1 VARHFDLV
9 LLHAPSVYDFR
20 EKTILYGPVSDLVP
34 PSPMF
39 EMYPIG
45 FTTIAEYLE
54 RHGYRVRL
62 VNLAVRMLRDPKFDA
77 EAMIRKLDTVAF
89 GIDLHWLPHAHG
101 AIEVARLVKKYH
113 PRTPVIL
120 GGLSA
125 SYFHRELLDYPEVD
139 YVVRGDSTEEPMRQ
153 LMAVL
158 RRGDEPRDVPNVTWR
173 ARTGQVHEN
182 PFTYVPASLDN
193 LAFDGSYVV
202 RAVVRDRDLAS
213 YLPYQNWP
221 GYPITAAFTCRG
233 CTMGCV
239 SCGGSAGA
247 FSTCFQRT
255 APAYRSPELLARDV
269 AAIGHFS
276 GGPIFI
282 IGDIRQPGD
291 DYAAALLAALRRER
305 IRNPVIIEFFR
316 PVSREFMQQ
325 VAKALPKFTVEV
337 SLESHDPEVRRAFGK
352 PYGNED
358 IEASMQ
364 AILDAGA
371 QRLDVFFII
380 GLPKQ
385 TFASVME
392 TIDYCGSLLERF
404 GRDEAPSRPPFR
416 GVRRDGASDGRLAPF
431 ISPLAPFLDPGSQA
445 FEHPEK
451 LGYRLFYHTL
461 EEHRQALVQPTWK
474 RILNYETAW
483 MTRDE
488 IVAASYEAGLRLNRL
503 KARYGLLDERTAA
516 ATEERI
522 LKARAMLE
530 KIEAILAQG
539 DPARQAE
546 ELRRLKPEV
555 DQVSISTVCEKRELE
570 LPIGFLKLRLL
581 EAFWHFIAR
590 PSLDL
595 TGL

>member
-1 VARHFDLV
+1 MARHFDLV

-113 PRTPVIL
+113 PWTPVIL

-125 SYFHRELLDYPEVD
+125 SYFHQELMQYPEVD

-153 LMAVL
+153 LMACL
-158 RRGDEPRDVPNVTWR
+158 RRGAEPVDVPNVTWR

-247 FSTCFQRT
+247 FRTCFQRT

-325 VAKALPKFTVEV
+325 VAEALPKFTVEV

-364 AILDAGA
+364 AILEAGA

-451 LGYRLFYHTL
+451 LGYRLFYRTL

-503 KARYGLLDERTAA
+503 KARYGLVDERTAA

-530 KIEAILAQG
+530 KIEALLARG
-539 DPARQAE
+539 DPASQAE

-590 PSLDL
+590 PDRSHR
-595 TGL
+595 

>member
-1 VARHFDLV
+1 MARPFDLV

-158 RRGDEPRDVPNVTWR
+158 RRGEEPVDVPNVTWR

-247 FSTCFQRT
+247 FRTCFQRT

-337 SLESHDPEVRRAFGK
+337 SLESHDPEVRHAFGK

-364 AILDAGA
+364 AILETGA

-404 GRDEAPSRPPFR
+404 GR
-416 GVRRDGASDGRLAPF
+416 DGRLAPF

-483 MTRDE
+483 MTRDD

-530 KIEAILAQG
+530 KIEAFLAQG

-590 PSLDL
+590 PDRSPRPVRS
-595 TGL
+595 G

>member
-1 VARHFDLV
+1 VAHQFDLI

-77 EAMIRKLDTVAF
+77 AAMIRKLDAVAF

-113 PRTPVIL
+113 PQTPVIF

-125 SYFHRELLDYPEVD
+125 SYFHQELMQYPEVD

-153 LMAVL
+153 LMACL
-158 RRGDEPRDVPNVTWR
+158 RRGAQPVDVPNVTWR
-173 ARTGQVHEN
+173 DRTGQVHEN
-182 PFTYVPASLDN
+182 PFTYVPADLDN

-213 YLPYQNWP
+213 YLPYQNWS
-221 GYPITAAFTCRG
+221 GYPITATFTCRG

-247 FSTCFQRT
+247 FRTCFQRT
-255 APAYRSPELLARDV
+255 APAYRSPDLLARDV
-269 AAIGHFS
+269 AAIGRFS

-316 PVSREFMQQ
+316 PVSPQFMQQ
-325 VAKALPKFTVEV
+325 VAEALPKFTVEV
-337 SLESHDPEVRRAFGK
+337 SLESHDPEVRQAFGK

-364 AILDAGA
+364 AILEAGA

-392 TIDYCGSLLERF
+392 TIDYCGSLLARF
-404 GRDEAPSRPPFR
+404 G
-416 GVRRDGASDGRLAPF
+416 GNGRLAPF
-431 ISPLAPFLDPGSQA
+431 ISPLAPFLDPGSPA

-451 LGYRLFYHTL
+451 LGYRLFYRTL

-530 KIEAILAQG
+530 KIEALLAQG
-539 DPARQAE
+539 DPASQAE

-570 LPIGFLKLRLL
+570 LPIGFIKLRLL

-590 PSLDL
+590 PDRSRRPVRSEVQV
-595 TGL
+595 

>member
-1 VARHFDLV
+1 VARPFDLI

-158 RRGDEPRDVPNVTWR
+158 RRGEEPVDVPNVTWR

-221 GYPITAAFTCRG
+221 GYPITATFTCRG
-233 CTMGCV
+233 CTMGCI

-269 AAIGHFS
+269 ATIGHFS
-276 GGPIFI
+276 GAPIFI

-325 VAKALPKFTVEV
+325 VAEALPKFTVEV
-337 SLESHDPEVRRAFGK
+337 SLESHDPEVRQAFGK

-364 AILDAGA
+364 AILETGA

-392 TIDYCGSLLERF
+392 TIDYCGSLLARF
-404 GRDEAPSRPPFR
+404 GR
-416 GVRRDGASDGRLAPF
+416 DGRLAPF
-431 ISPLAPFLDPGSQA
+431 ISPLAPFLDPGSSA

-474 RILNYETAW
+474 RILNYETVW

-539 DPARQAE
+539 DPASQAE

-590 PSLDL
+590 PDRSRRPFDKLRA
-595 TGL
+595 GSVRSEAV